1 MKTRYVGL
9 AITTL
14 VVLFLILAYFAA
26 KTTVEEE
33 TLTRGKIGL
42 IHIEGVITAGSG
54 GDIFFGEPSGSSVRV
69 VKLLEEARENPEILA
84 VVIRINSPG
93 GSAVGSQEIVDG
105 INRLQKSG
113 KKVLVSMGDVAAS
126 GGYYIASAAD
136 LIVAERSTITGSIGV
151 IHSHLDLS
159 KLLEK
164 LGIRVEVLTTG
175 EFKDTGIFTR
185 PYTEEERKII
195 QEMLE
200 DIHNQFVEAVAK
212 GRNMDKEKVM
222 ELADGRIFTG
232 RKAKELGLVDELG
245 SLEYTIRRAGEMVG
259 IKGRPEVVH
268 LGKPSLFELF
278 FGATAK
284 KVGEGI
290 GEALVRSVK
299 QETELQPFTAR
310 VPSRDNS

>member
-1 MKTRYVGL
+1 MRSRYVGVT
-9 AITTL
+9 ITVL
-14 VVLFLILAYFAA
+14 VVFFLIIAYFAVR
-26 KTTVEEE
+26 TTVEEE
-33 TLTRGKIGL
+33 EFVRGKIGL
-42 IHIEGVITAGSG
+42 IYIEGVITAGSG
-54 GDIFFGEPSGSSVRV
+54 EDIFFGEDRGSSVRV
-69 VKLLEEARENPEILA
+69 VKLLEEARGDPEILA

-159 KLLEK
+159 ELLEK

-185 PYTEEERKII
+185 SYTEEEKKII
-195 QEMLE
+195 QEMLD
-200 DIHNQFVEAVAK
+200 DIHNQFVEVVAK
-212 GRNMDKEKVM
+212 GRNMDKEKVR

-259 IKGRPEVVH
+259 IKGRPEVVQ
-268 LGKPSLFELF
+268 LGKPTLFEVF
-278 FGATAK
+278 FGTTAK

-290 GEALVRSVK
+290 GEALVRYIK
-299 QETELQPFTAR
+299 EETALQPFTAHPPR
-310 VPSRDNS
+310 